1 MPYKEWWVSINAA
14 SYADALKDA
23 QENGDTLIELSQP
36 RLSWDADGYLH
47 EPEKAFSM
55 VDWGALEEFVREN
68 DCGPT
73 GTGLWFAHVRKAD
86 RRDAGLRPNE
96 CLLLRVVDGVPRVR
110 KAAGP
115 QAMRYLVTV
124 P

>member
-1 MPYKEWWVSINAA
+1 M
-14 SYADALKDA
+14 
-23 QENGDTLIELSQP
+23 NGDTLIELSQP
-36 RLSWDADGYLH
+36 SLSWDSAGYLLD
-47 EPEKAFSM
+47 PEKTFSM
-55 VDWGALEEFVREN
+55 VDWSALEEFVREN

-73 GTGLWFAHVRKAD
+73 GTGLWFAHVREAD

-96 CLLLRVVDGVPRVR
+96 CLYLRIVDGVARVR